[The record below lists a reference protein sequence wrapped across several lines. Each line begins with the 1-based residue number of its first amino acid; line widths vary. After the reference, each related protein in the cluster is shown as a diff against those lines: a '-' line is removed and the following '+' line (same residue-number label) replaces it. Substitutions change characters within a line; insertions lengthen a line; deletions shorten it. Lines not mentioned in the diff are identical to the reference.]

1 MNNSGPLDFE
11 ADIDDSFFNRK
22 IDEMQRRILG
32 FGTYVTN
39 ETGRIDKGFKG
50 ISQSAVHFTTQLSDV
65 PGKMSKARSEV
76 RAFDGALGSIRGL
89 PPTLNRQISDAQ
101 RGFEG
106 YSRTVRS
113 ENDRIGQSFKMM
125 SQLAAGY
132 LTFASLQQLPG
143 EIIKVRGQYQQ
154 LEIAFTTMLSSK
166 TKADALLADVAQ
178 FAAKTPYGLSDTA
191 QGAKQLLAYGE
202 QAEKI
207 IPTLTKLGDIASG
220 IGAPLNDIVYLYGTT
235 MTQGRLYTQDLNQFT
250 GRGIPMIREL
260 AKQFGVAESKVRD
273 LVEQGKVGF
282 PEVQKVIDNLT
293 KSGSMFGGLM
303 EAQSKS
309 LTGLTAQLSDAWKG
323 MLNEIGKSNE
333 GILASGI
340 GAAATLVENYEKV
353 IDVLKVM
360 VATYGAYRTAVL
372 ALVVVEQV
380 RAAMT
385 TVDTIQKFNGA
396 SMVAVQVTR
405 QLTVAQ
411 AAQVVV
417 SQAATRAQTALNAS
431 ILANPYV
438 LAATLLTG
446 LITAVVVFRNEA
458 TQAEKV
464 QERLSEAMNR
474 ATEQASSE
482 IAKIEVLKTQ
492 INNENLSRDERNKK
506 LQDLIRLSPEH
517 LKALTLE
524 NVATADGTTALNTYI
539 EALKRKLEMQEIEKE
554 LTDSINRQRAA
565 REGKNDLPILERL
578 KLGLT
583 QTGSITGVPN
593 ANRNFGAET
602 ADATRKYNDQIVKD
616 EDLIQSKLKERVK
629 TISEVGKS
637 TAVAEGGNQKAVA
650 KTVEWYDAQIKSL
663 KEQQS
668 QSATS
673 RAEFDKYQKQ
683 IDALE
688 KSRNRLTGQKTKAEK
703 DAEKVGPMGSLS
715 YWENVA
721 KKAQEV
727 IDKTPDS
734 NKGVLA
740 RQNAIKLD
748 AERKAAAIRKTLEVK
763 TFEEELAEKK
773 KQYELYTKWVEFVDK
788 HSADERFSELLK
800 SGNTYADYL
809 KSEISKLKSLED
821 EGTISVE
828 GSKNLVSLNIQ
839 YQEAT
844 GAKTAIDLFRESLTR
859 AKDEAKNLTDYLA
872 ELKAKQDTLEGD
884 TTDYGFEARKT
895 LAEEINNTEKQRK
908 EQLAQFLNQVL
919 GSEEQRLAVSKRY
932 ADLRAVL
939 EKKFNTD
946 RGADYQKALS
956 AINKAEKQE
965 YDDLAIQQAEAS
977 QAFKDLNKVIDAQ
990 GREALRI
997 RITRLK
1003 AYLKEL
1009 ESTVGKESELFKQ
1022 TAKEIKDLGFDL
1034 KRETLDDYRVFAS
1047 LAGDLGEA
1055 LSQVNGGLGE
1065 TGRLLSG
1072 ISSQAN
1078 LVTIAFDESASKT
1091 DKMAAGISGVIGLID
1106 IIASSSRQ
1114 RKQAEEEYYRS
1125 VIAQQQQYNI
1135 LLNDQV
1141 GLQSELNESV
1151 FVKDFQ
1157 GRLQD
1162 GIAKLNDAN
1171 KGYQEAIDKLTNGRA
1186 KTGQKNAIDAG
1197 AIGKGIGAGAAAGAA
1212 IGTIVPGIGNV
1223 VGGVVGGI
1231 VGGIVG
1237 LFGGKKKKDEWGSLL
1252 EMYPDLVKEAADGW
1266 EELDEELAQT
1276 LIDQNLVDENTKQ
1289 LLQNTIEWM
1298 QQIEEAKEQVKSVV
1312 SELAGSLG
1320 NTLRDSLVTAFKE
1333 GTDAAQAFG
1342 DSVSKILEDMLSQL
1356 IFNQVFSA
1364 SFKKLQDEMIASY
1377 GPTGDGSW
1385 IDDFGRFFGEADE
1398 LWKQFYAGLEAAQS
1412 AAGAYGM
1419 DIFKKSNT
1427 GKDAANTALS
1437 GAIKGVSEETASVL
1451 AGQMN
1456 AIRINGAETLFTMK
1470 NALTQLTEIAVYSR
1484 YMRFLEGIDAKLGS
1498 IQSSDPLRSKGITG

>member
-39 ETGRIDKGFKG
+39 ETGKIDKGFKG

-65 PGKMSKARSEV
+65 PGQMSKARSEV

-89 PPTLNRQISDAQ
+89 PPILNRQISDAQ

-154 LEIAFTTMLSSK
+154 LEIAFTTMLGSK
-166 TKADALLADVAQ
+166 AKADALIADVAQ

-260 AKQFGVAESKVRD
+260 AKQFGVAESKVKD

-309 LTGLTAQLSDAWKG
+309 LTGLTAQLADAWDA

-333 GILASGI
+333 GLLNSGI
-340 GAAATLVENYEKV
+340 GAASALVENYEKV

-360 VATYGAYRTAVL
+360 VATYGSYRTAVI
-372 ALVVVEQV
+372 AVSVVEGI
-380 RAAMT
+380 RASMT
-385 TVDTIQKFNGA
+385 TVETIKKFNGA
-396 SMVAVQVTR
+396 SMVAVQVTK
-405 QLTVAQ
+405 QLTLAQTAQ
-411 AAQVVV
+411 AIA
-417 SQAATRAQTALNAS
+417 SQAATKAQTAFNATL
-431 ILANPYV
+431 LANPYIV
-438 LAATLLTG
+438 AATLLTG
-446 LITAVVVFRNEA
+446 LVTAVVFFRNEA
-458 TQAEKV
+458 TEAEKV

-482 IAKIEVLKTQ
+482 IAKIEILKTQ
-492 INNENLSRDERNKK
+492 ITNENLSREERNNK
-506 LQDLIRLSPEH
+506 LQELIRLSPDH

-524 NVATADGTTALNTYI
+524 NVATADGTKAIDSYVN
-539 EALKRKLEMQEIEKE
+539 ALKRKLELQEIEKE
-554 LTDSINRQRAA
+554 LTESIDRQRQAK
-565 REGKNDLPILERL
+565 EGKFDLPLSKAL
-578 KLGLT
+578 ALGST
-583 QTGSITGVPN
+583 QTGSITGVPST
-593 ANRNFGAET
+593 NRNFAQET
-602 ADATRKYNDQIVKD
+602 DRELRKYNDEVYANEEKLQA
-616 EDLIQSKLKERVK
+616 KLKERVK
-629 TISEVGKS
+629 TISEVGKATTS
-637 TAVAEGGNQKAVA
+637 TEGGNQKAVA

-663 KEQQS
+663 KEQQA

-673 RAEFDKYQKQ
+673 RAEFDKFQKQ

-688 KSRNRLTGQKTKAEK
+688 KSRNRLTGQKTKADK

-727 IDKTPDS
+727 IDKTPET

-763 TFEEELAEKK
+763 TFEDELAEKK

-788 HSADERFSELLK
+788 QSADERFSDLLK
-800 SGNTYADYL
+800 NGNTYADYL
-809 KSEISKLKSLED
+809 KNEIGKLKALED

-859 AKDEAKNLTDYLA
+859 AKDEAKNLTDYLT
-872 ELKAKQDTLEGD
+872 ELKAKQDSLEGD
-884 TTDYGFEARKT
+884 TTDYGFEARQA
-895 LAEEINNTEKQRK
+895 LAEEINTTEKQRK

-919 GSEEQRLAVSKRY
+919 GSEEQRLAVSKKY
-932 ADLRAVL
+932 ADLRAAL
-939 EKKFNTD
+939 EKKFNND
-946 RGADYQKALS
+946 RGAEYQKALKS
-956 AINKAEKQE
+956 INTAEKRE
-965 YDDLAIQQAEAS
+965 YEELAIQQAEAS
-977 QAFKDLNKVIDAQ
+977 QAFKALNQEITER
-990 GREALRI
+990 GREALKI
-997 RITRLK
+997 RIKQLNEYLAELK
-1003 AYLKEL
+1003 KKGLQ
-1009 ESTVGKESELFKQ
+1009 ESEYYKKY
-1022 TAKEIKDLGFDL
+1022 TAELKNLQPQLDKD
-1034 KRETLDDYRVFAS
+1034 RLDDYRVFAS
-1047 LAGDLGEA
+1047 LMGDLGEA

-1091 DKMAAGISGVIGLID
+1091 DKIAAGISGVIGLID
-1106 IIASSSRQ
+1106 IIASSARQ

-1125 VIAQQQQYNI
+1125 VISQQQQYNI

-1157 GRLQD
+1157 GRLKD

-1171 KGYQEAIDKLTNGRA
+1171 EGYQEALDKLTNGRA
-1186 KTGQKNAIDAG
+1186 KAGQKNAVDG
-1197 AIGKGIGAGAAAGAA
+1197 ANIGKGIGAGAAAGAA
-1212 IGTIVPGIGNV
+1212 IGSIVPVIGTA
-1223 VGGVVGGI
+1223 VGAIAGGI

-1276 LIDQNLVDENTKQ
+1276 LIDQNLVDENTKL

-1298 QQIEEAKEQVKSVV
+1298 QQIEEAKEQVKNVV

-1385 IDDFGRFFGEADE
+1385 IDDFGRFFGQADE
-1398 LWKQFYAGLEAAQS
+1398 LWKQFYASIEAAQS
-1412 AAGAYGM
+1412 SASAYGL
-1419 DIFKKSNT
+1419 DIFKKTAS

-1437 GAIKGVSEETASVL
+1437 GAIKGVSEETASVI

-1456 AIRINGAETLFTMK
+1456 AIRINSAETLFTMK
-1470 NALTQLTEIAVYSR
+1470 TALTQLTEIAAYSR
-1484 YMRFLEGIDAKLGS
+1484 NMRFLESIDEKLGS